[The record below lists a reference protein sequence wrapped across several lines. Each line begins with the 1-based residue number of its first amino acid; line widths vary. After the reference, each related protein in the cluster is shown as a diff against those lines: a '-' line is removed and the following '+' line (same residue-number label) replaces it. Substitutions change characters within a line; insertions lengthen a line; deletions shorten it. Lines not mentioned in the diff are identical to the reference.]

1 MKGDYKSLQ
10 DADRD
15 KIDKLKRQYLEH
27 KKLWETEKL
36 ILLNTKDMEFS
47 WDQVKRK
54 KLSFKKLAYIAHN
67 NIYTI
72 TNHNIL

>member
-1 MKGDYKSLQ
+1 LLKFCFKANAKIGSLKGDYKTLQ
-10 DADRD
+10 DTDRE

-47 WDQVKRK
+47 WDQVKQ
-54 KLSFKKLAYIAHN
+54 
-67 NIYTI
+67 
-72 TNHNIL
+72 ILRF